1 VANHQSVQHAIPVGT
16 NEPQDFLLKNSGVPF
31 DGSGCTIA
39 LEIKLYFNNTTTVVA
54 SPPSIA
60 WLDQAG
66 GKVRV
71 TGVAA
76 LAIGNYLVRYKVT
89 DAFGNIG
96 YFPNGDKADL
106 WRVVPIASI

>member
-1 VANHQSVQHAIPVGT
+1 MANHQAVQFAIPVGSS
-16 NEPQDFLLKNSGVPF
+16 EPADFQLKDQGLPF

-39 LEIKLYFNNTTTVVA
+39 LEIKLYFNGTTSAVA